1 MITIENNFQ
10 TYFVPDIDNKLHNN
24 TRTYHELRWTEG
36 CHNAQISVINWT
48 SILPDTIHYLRTG
61 CTVTGFD
68 EMKFENRTD
77 SEWNPEDS
85 PGWHYR
91 NWVEEMKKL
100 CLGLC

>member
-1 MITIENNFQ
+1 
-10 TYFVPDIDNKLHNN
+10 
-24 TRTYHELRWTEG
+24 
-36 CHNAQISVINWT
+36 
-48 SILPDTIHYLRTG
+48 
-61 CTVTGFD
+61 VTGFD